1 LRQNIKRNK
10 HINTYINTYTK
21 GSLMRLHPPWPTLHL
36 PFSVV
41 YLRFSCLF
49 CFFCLAS
56 TLFIACDDQP
66 SPSPELG
73 GEPVAGEPVAEEPV
87 AGEPV
92 AGEPVAGEP
101 VAGEPV
107 AGEPVAGEP
116 VAGEEV
122 SGLCGTPRSQ
132 SERLVAVAFPFSEM
146 VGEKSDD
153 IGLFNLSDEA
163 ELSPWGERL
172 GLGFEVKHLRMSAD
186 GWWLLAL
193 SERGELASVDLRGET
208 PVVVGRLSLPSG
220 AFRGVQRGGTER
232 QFDLMDGNSQPSAV
246 FLSVHLSCDGALELS
261 ALESYP
267 LRLTYGA
274 QRLHRSHEGQH
285 EGQYEGQEVLI
296 FGGQATFDPV
306 DPIDLRWLR
315 REGDA
320 WVERATLD
328 VYHDSI
334 DALNLG
340 FSAQTMWSALPNS
353 SAFSSEGNEVRFI
366 KLSEEGGEANLGG
379 EQRFEGVE
387 SARGAW
393 FLPSGDAVLVTQLE
407 PGVVQVFELEGET
420 WRLGQR
426 ITGLG
431 LAEQLALT
439 TPPEGSEGW
448 WALVPYTSPSGGA
461 GLGLLH
467 TLSGGATMSLPS
479 LSFGTGFTNIPGA
492 VAAWP
497 EAW

>member
-1 LRQNIKRNK
+1 
-10 HINTYINTYTK
+10 
-21 GSLMRLHPPWPTLHL
+21 MRLHPPWPTLHL
-36 PFSVV
+36 PFSAV
-41 YLRFSCLF
+41 YLLFSCL
-49 CFFCLAS
+49 FCLAS
-56 TLFIACDDQP
+56 TLLIACDDQP

-73 GEPVAGEPVAEEPV
+73 GEPVAGEPVAGEPL

-107 AGEPVAGEP
+107 V
-116 VAGEEV
+116 EEEL
-122 SGLCGTPRSQ
+122 SGLCGAPRSQ
-132 SERLVAVAFPFSEM
+132 SERLVVVAFPFSET

-153 IGLFNLSDEA
+153 VGFFRLSDEA

-220 AFRGVQRGGTER
+220 SFRGVQRGGVER
-232 QFDLMDGNSQPSAV
+232 QFDLMDGNSQPSAG
-246 FLSVHLSCDGALELS
+246 FLSVHLSCDGALELRAS
-261 ALESYP
+261 ESYP

-285 EGQYEGQEVLI
+285 EGQEVLI
-296 FGGQATFDPV
+296 FGGQATFEPV

-315 REGDA
+315 RVGDA

-328 VYHDSI
+328 VYNDSI

-353 SAFSSEGNEVRFI
+353 SAFSSEGNEMRFI
-366 KLSEEGGEANLGG
+366 KLSEEEGEASLGG

-439 TPPEGSEGW
+439 SAPEGSEGW

-497 EAW
+497 EAR